1 MMVDAME
8 AELTVGEALASVG
21 LFDRPG
27 EAAVLMTAD
36 PVRNVLASEWAG
48 RDVES
53 FSALYHA
60 SGLFRPSGISH
71 GSGRRRENLARVVWL
86 TLDCDL
92 IDWEGY
98 PKGHPERDAMLA
110 QMWAAPQAEIDDE
123 IRSLRATLEA
133 ALSELGLPLHR
144 LDYTGYGVCG
154 YLYVAEDDQLRI
166 DACRQ
171 VHKELIARLNAHV
184 GLPLVDVQSSDAGT
198 RVTRVPGS
206 LNRKGAIAR
215 TVAPLIPY
223 TGETWPL
230 SIESPKQ
237 AARVAQ
243 TIPRTGPG
251 LADGDLGQLVD
262 ALAPHWSAGQ
272 KHNVALAFAGML
284 AKAGVPEEQALALV
298 AQLSAGD
305 EKPWDRAACVTST
318 YARARSGVTTAGF
331 MAMQGLVPASVLDF
345 IDGILTRYRSATG
358 PRVEVGGP
366 RVKTAT
372 KKPAAAPSSDTL
384 GFDVQPIP
392 DVCLRGWIGDYVRLM
407 TPLTEA
413 APVYHL
419 ASALALVGATMG
431 REVYGRYVNKN
442 IFCTNFYLLVG
453 PAGESRKDAAIEL
466 MLGAQT
472 WRAPGS
478 LSLTTPAFTVVTDVG
493 SGQALIK
500 SLAELKNIL
509 FYVTEYSRLVENMNI
524 KNSSLRSI
532 MITAWNMPDTLHNNS
547 LGNQIT
553 AKLPALTTI
562 AAVQPGIL
570 ADLMTRTDIEQG
582 YANRWLIFPGLGH
595 GEIPEPDE
603 MDMVYASGLY
613 RQLTNARSTYAAVDG
628 GTVLHLSPE
637 AKERWVAWYVHDR
650 RREVLN
656 DAEASMRSRL
666 AVHVR
671 KVTLAYAAS
680 EGASRI
686 ELVHLEAGIELIE
699 WCWRHLRLMLTT
711 WGAHSL
717 AKLTARIERALER
730 HGPMK
735 KRDIQRRCL
744 NHDSPLDLKN
754 ALQTMEYLGRI
765 VVDPFGV
772 VALVEDDAPESG
784 SDDA

>member
-1 MMVDAME
+1 MDD
-8 AELTVGEALASVG
+8 ELTVKEALASVG

-27 EAAVLMTAD
+27 EAAVLMSAE
-36 PVRNVLASEWAG
+36 PVRNVLASELAG
-48 RDVES
+48 RDVAS
-53 FSALYHA
+53 FGALYHA
-60 SGLFRPSGISH
+60 SGLFRPSAIQH
-71 GSGRRRENLARVVWL
+71 GGGRRREHLARVVWL

-92 IDWEGY
+92 IDWLGY
-98 PKGHPERDAMLA
+98 PKGHPERDEALA
-110 QMWAAPQAEIDDE
+110 RMWAAPQAEIDEE
-123 IRSLRATLEA
+123 IDGLRAALGS
-133 ALSELGLPLHR
+133 ALSDLGLPLHR

-171 VHKELIARLNAHV
+171 VHKELIARINAHV
-184 GLPLVDVQSSDAGT
+184 GVPLVDVASSDAGT

-215 TVAPLIPY
+215 TVTPLIPY

-230 SIESPKQ
+230 SIEPPKR
-237 AARVAQ
+237 AAEPVS
-243 TIPRTGPG
+243 IPVTGDG
-251 LADGDLGQLVD
+251 LSAEDAT
-262 ALAPHWSAGQ
+262 ALANAVSPYWTAGQ
-272 KHNVALAFAGML
+272 KHDIGLALAGML
-284 AKAGVPEEQALALV
+284 AKARVPEEQALSIVAAL
-298 AQLSAGD
+298 AASD
-305 EKPWDRAACVTST
+305 NKPWDRANGVRST
-318 YARARSGVTTAGF
+318 YARSRAGFTTAGF
-331 MAMQGLVPASVLDF
+331 MAMQTLVPASVLDF
-345 IDGILTRYRSATG
+345 IDAILTRYRQATG
-358 PRVEVGGP
+358 PRVTVGGP
-366 RVKTAT
+366 TVKTAT
-372 KKPAAAPSSDTL
+372 KKPAAKTRAAAPSSDTL

-392 DVCLRGWIGDYVRLM
+392 GVCLRGWIGDYVRLM

-500 SLAELKNIL
+500 TLAELKNIL

-686 ELVHLEAGIELIE
+686 ELAHLEAGIELVE

-717 AKLTARIERALER
+717 AKLAARIERALER

-765 VVDPFGV
+765 IVDPFGV
-772 VALVEDDAPESG
+772 VALVEDDTPGSE